1 MKNLNEQLTQ
11 GRQMSIP
18 NQMQHV
24 VITEAGGP
32 EKLAIIATATP
43 EPKSDEVLVKVHAF
57 GINRPDILQRQ
68 GLYPMPAGVTPVPGL
83 EVAGEVVAVGENVE
97 KFKVGDQVC
106 GLTNGGGYA
115 EYCVVPESQ
124 TLAIPNGV
132 SYVQAA
138 AIPETF
144 FTVWANVFQMGRAT
158 QGETALIHGGSSG
171 IGTTALMLCRAF
183 GIKTFSTVGSDDK
196 AQAISDLTDA
206 INYKTQDFETYINEK
221 TDNKGVDVI
230 LDMVGAP
237 YLERNLNLLRRDGRL
252 VYIAFLGGAKAK
264 EVKLGQIMMKR
275 LTITGSTM
283 RARNTAEKAEIAQG
297 LMDNVA
303 PLWAKGEC
311 LPMIFK
317 TFKFDQIVDA
327 HIAMDV
333 GDHIGKIV
341 VEVI

>member
-1 MKNLNEQLTQ
+1 MSEVNTMKQ
-11 GRQMSIP
+11 
-18 NQMQHV
+18 V
-24 VITEAGGP
+24 VIKEAGGP
-32 EKLAIIATATP
+32 ENLVIEQTQVPTVKA
-43 EPKSDEVLVKVHAF
+43 DEVLVKVHAY

-83 EVAGEVVAVGENVE
+83 EVAGEVVAVGSEVTT
-97 KFKVGDQVC
+97 FKIGDKVC

-124 TLAIPNGV
+124 TLFIPNGV
-132 SYVQAA
+132 SFTEAA

-144 FTVWANVFQMGRAT
+144 FTVWANVFQMGRAKK
-158 QGETALIHGGSSG
+158 GETALIHGGTSG
-171 IGTTALMLCRAF
+171 IGTTALMLCKAF
-183 GIKTFSTVGSDDK
+183 GLKSFATVGSDEK
-196 AQAISDLTDA
+196 VQAISHLTDA

-221 TDNKGVDVI
+221 TENKGVDLV

-297 LMDNVA
+297 LYEHVW
-303 PLWAKGEC
+303 PLLEKGQC

-341 VEVI
+341 VDVI